1 MKSRAQKFFI
11 LSFLVFFLQPAFSQ
25 DHIAKAVYKCES
37 LIQKGIEGYN
47 GTNTLYFTAEKSLY
61 IHNDYPKKDEYG
73 GLGTN
78 SISFTKGDSEGSPIF
93 TDRKEGVVYFKVD
106 YYSPIQSYI
115 LKEKI
120 PVINWS
126 ILPESRKIGT
136 LQAIHAKGVFGGR
149 TYNVWF
155 TPDIPLPYGPNK
167 FGGLPGLILEVYS
180 EDGFVKY
187 KFQSFES
194 NTKDLVVLEKPKSG
208 KEITDEEFRTF
219 VINDLLSVEALSTDQ
234 VKVTNGDPIPDYE
247 IEKNKYFYI
256 TEYKRQR
263 DGSVPANPKRNK

>member
-1 MKSRAQKFFI
+1 MKSAI
-11 LSFLVFFLQPAFSQ
+11 CPFLLFLLLINWVSPVFSQ
-25 DHIAKAVYKCES
+25 VKIAKAVYKCES
-37 LIQKGIEGYN
+37 LVQKAKEGYN

-61 IHNDYPKKDEYG
+61 IHNEYQKADEYG
-73 GLGTN
+73 GLNTN
-78 SISFTKGDSEGSPIF
+78 LVSFTKGDPEGFPIF
-93 TDRKEGVVYFKVD
+93 TDRNEGVVYFKVD

-126 ILPESRKIGT
+126 ILSETRKIGT

-155 TPDIPLPYGPNK
+155 APDIPLPYGPFK
-167 FGGLPGLILEVYS
+167 LGGLPGLILEAYS

-194 NTKDLVVLEKPKSG
+194 STNDTILLERPKVG
-208 KEITDEEFRTF
+208 KEISEEEFRAF
-219 VINDLLSVEALSTDQ
+219 VIADLLSVEALSTDRGST
-234 VKVTNGDPIPDYE
+234 TNGDPRPDYE
-247 IEKNKYFYI
+247 IEKNKYTYI

-263 DGSVPANPKRNK
+263 DSNKTKKQ

>member
-1 MKSRAQKFFI
+1 MKSAI
-11 LSFLVFFLQPAFSQ
+11 CPFLLFLLLINWVSPVFSQ
-25 DHIAKAVYKCES
+25 VKIAKAVYKCES
-37 LIQKGIEGYN
+37 LVQKAREGYN

-61 IHNDYPKKDEYG
+61 IHNEYQKEDEYG
-73 GLGTN
+73 GLNTN
-78 SISFTKGDSEGSPIF
+78 LVSFTKGDPEGFPIF
-93 TDRKEGVVYFKVD
+93 TDRNEGVVYFKVD

-126 ILPESRKIGT
+126 ILSETRKIGT
-136 LQAIHAKGVFGGR
+136 IQAIHAKGVFGGR

-155 TPDIPLPYGPNK
+155 TPDIPLPFGPNK

-194 NTKDLVVLEKPKSG
+194 STKDSVVLEKPKSG
-208 KEITDEEFRTF
+208 KEITDEEFRNF
-219 VINDLLSVEALSTDQ
+219 VITGLLRVEASSTDR
-234 VKVTNGDPIPDYE
+234 VKGTNDDPIPDYE
-247 IEKNKYFYI
+247 IEKNKYIYI

-263 DGSVPANPKRNK
+263 DSNKTKKQ